1 MTDLIV
7 VMNNGKISEMG
18 DYETLLEANGA
29 FAEFLKDYFLQES
42 VDESDEDILGEF
54 FSHKCVPVWRYSV
67 RRSATDPV
75 VIRSSH
81 MPQDI
86 YVVHCWLINPNNFNL
101 LPRLLAYVSDK

>member
-7 VMNNGKISEMG
+7 VVNNGKISEIG

-54 FSHKCVPVWRYSV
+54 FSHKCVPVWRYRV

-75 VIRSSH
+75 GHTFEPYATGHIR
-81 MPQDI
+81 
-86 YVVHCWLINPNNFNL
+86 CA
-101 LPRLLAYVSDK
+101 LLANQPK